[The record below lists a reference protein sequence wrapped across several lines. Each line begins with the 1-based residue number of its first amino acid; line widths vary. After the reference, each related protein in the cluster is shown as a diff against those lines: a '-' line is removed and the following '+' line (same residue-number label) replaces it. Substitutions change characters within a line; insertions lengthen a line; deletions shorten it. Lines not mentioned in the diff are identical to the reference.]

1 MKRRGGYAAPCQKGW
16 RLSERPDKRRFGA
29 VRPTYPLGTAFC
41 PLHKVLPP
49 YVTEALKA
57 GIADMDRRL
66 KGLWPAPDALLT
78 GVETRTSS
86 PVRVVRG
93 AAGNSVTVCNLYPAG
108 KWDTRAES

>member
-1 MKRRGGYAAPCQKGW
+1 MKRRGGYAAPCQKVGDFLND
-16 RLSERPDKRRFGA
+16 RISAGFGA

-66 KGLWPAPDALLT
+66 KGFAAPDALLT
-78 GVETRTSS
+78 GDGNAHLFSRARRARARRETASPSATSI
-86 PVRVVRG
+86 RR
-93 AAGNSVTVCNLYPAG
+93 G